1 MLTPAQRH
9 FQKVMAERR
18 GEQVDAEVRTA
29 HEQILFR
36 LHMHKSSLSQIQSRQ
51 TKATLKASILPEF
64 QGWIDGTIEGDS
76 GRADPV
82 ITTLMVWAVDCADY
96 ALALRIGRYVV
107 KHGLNM
113 PEDGYRRSAP
123 TMLTEEICNPI
134 LNLATTDARAD
145 LSGYIAMLDELNE
158 IVAGSDMPD
167 EVRAKLCKLRA
178 FCRRDTQDAETK
190 GEALKLF
197 REAMSLN
204 PGAGVKREISAL
216 VSALKKVPQ
225 TVVAEESQTAA
236 ANDAATD
243 EAGSYEV
250 VATGE
255 PQLAAANDE
264 TASDEVAATEAPAA
278 EKTTRTRKQTK
289 AATGTKK
296 ATRKTA
302 AKKTTK
308 ATAKENA

>member
-18 GEQVDAEVRTA
+18 GSSDERDAETRTA

-51 TKATLKASILPEF
+51 AKAAVKASILPEF
-64 QGWIDGTIEGDS
+64 KGWIDGTIEGDS

-82 ITTLMVWAVDCADY
+82 ITTLMVWAVDCSDY

-107 KHGLNM
+107 KHGLSM
-113 PEDGYRRSAP
+113 PEDNYRRPAP
-123 TMLTEEICNPI
+123 TVLTEEICNPI
-134 LNLATTDARAD
+134 LNLATTDAGAD
-145 LSGYIAMLDELNE
+145 LSGYIAMLDELAD
-158 IVAGSDMPD
+158 IVADSDMPD
-167 EVRAKLCKLRA
+167 EVRAKLCKVRA
-178 FCRRDTQDAETK
+178 FCRRDTEDAETK

-204 PGAGVKREISAL
+204 PGAGVKREIASL

-225 TVVAEESQTAA
+225 TVAAEKQQAAA
-236 ANDAATD
+236 ANDDATD
-243 EAGSYEV
+243 GAASGEAN
-250 VATGE
+250 
-255 PQLAAANDE
+255 AAG
-264 TASDEVAATEAPAA
+264 APVA

-289 AATGTKK
+289 TAAVTQK

-308 ATAKENA
+308 SAARENA

>member
-18 GEQVDAEVRTA
+18 GSSDERDAETRTA

-51 TKATLKASILPEF
+51 AKAAVKASILPEF

-82 ITTLMVWAVDCADY
+82 ITTLMVWAVDCSDY

-107 KHGLNM
+107 KHGLSM
-113 PEDGYRRSAP
+113 PDDNYRRPAP
-123 TMLTEEICNPI
+123 TVLTEEICNPI
-134 LNLATTDARAD
+134 LNLATTDAGAD
-145 LSGYIAMLDELNE
+145 LSGYIAMLDELAD
-158 IVAGSDMPD
+158 IVADSDMPD
-167 EVRAKLCKLRA
+167 EVRAKLCKVRA
-178 FCRRDTQDAETK
+178 FCRRDTEDAETK

-204 PGAGVKREISAL
+204 PGAGVKREIASL

-225 TVVAEESQTAA
+225 TSVTGD
-236 ANDAATD
+236 DA
-243 EAGSYEV
+243 V
-250 VATGE
+250 
-255 PQLAAANDE
+255 DE
-264 TASDEVAATEAPAA
+264 TSFSGATTVETPAA
-278 EKTTRTRKQTK
+278 EKTTRTRKQAK
-289 AATGTKK
+289 AATGTKA
-296 ATRKTA
+296 ATRRTA

-308 ATAKENA
+308 IATK

>member
-18 GEQVDAEVRTA
+18 GSSDERDAETRTA

-51 TKATLKASILPEF
+51 AKAAVKASILPEF

-82 ITTLMVWAVDCADY
+82 ITTLMVWAVDCSDY

-107 KHGLNM
+107 KHGLSM
-113 PEDGYRRSAP
+113 PEDNYRRPAP
-123 TMLTEEICNPI
+123 TVLTEEICNPI
-134 LNLATTDARAD
+134 LNLATTDAGAD
-145 LSGYIAMLDELNE
+145 LSGYIAMLDELAD
-158 IVAGSDMPD
+158 IVADSDMPD
-167 EVRAKLCKLRA
+167 EVRAKLCKVRA
-178 FCRRDTQDAETK
+178 FCRRDTEDAETK

-204 PGAGVKREISAL
+204 PGAGVKREIASL
-216 VSALKKVPQ
+216 VSALKKAPQ
-225 TVVAEESQTAA
+225 TVAAEKQQAAA
-236 ANDAATD
+236 ANDDATD
-243 EAGSYEV
+243 RAASGEAN
-250 VATGE
+250 
-255 PQLAAANDE
+255 AAG
-264 TASDEVAATEAPAA
+264 APVA

-289 AATGTKK
+289 TAAGTQK

-308 ATAKENA
+308 TAARENA

>member
-18 GEQVDAEVRTA
+18 GSSDERDAETRTA

-51 TKATLKASILPEF
+51 AKAAVKASILPEF

-82 ITTLMVWAVDCADY
+82 ITTLMVWAVDCSDY

-107 KHGLNM
+107 KHGLSM
-113 PEDGYRRSAP
+113 PDDNYRRPAP
-123 TMLTEEICNPI
+123 TVLTEEICNPI
-134 LNLATTDARAD
+134 LNLATTDAGAD
-145 LSGYIAMLDELNE
+145 LSCYIAMLDELAD
-158 IVAGSDMPD
+158 IVADSDMPD
-167 EVRAKLCKLRA
+167 EVRAKLCKVRA
-178 FCRRDTQDAETK
+178 FCRRDTEDAETK

-204 PGAGVKREISAL
+204 PGAGVKREIASL

-225 TVVAEESQTAA
+225 TVAAEKQQAAA
-236 ANDAATD
+236 ANDDATD
-243 EAGSYEV
+243 GAASGEAN
-250 VATGE
+250 
-255 PQLAAANDE
+255 AAG
-264 TASDEVAATEAPAA
+264 APVA

-289 AATGTKK
+289 TAAGTQK

-308 ATAKENA
+308 TAAREND

>member
-18 GEQVDAEVRTA
+18 GISDERDAETRTA

-51 TKATLKASILPEF
+51 AKAAVKASILPEF

-82 ITTLMVWAVDCADY
+82 ITTLMVWAVDCSDY

-107 KHGLNM
+107 KHGLSM
-113 PEDGYRRSAP
+113 PEDNYRRPAP
-123 TMLTEEICNPI
+123 TVLTEEICNPI
-134 LNLATTDARAD
+134 LNLATTDAGAD
-145 LSGYIAMLDELNE
+145 LSGYIAMLDELAD
-158 IVAGSDMPD
+158 IVADSDMPD
-167 EVRAKLCKLRA
+167 EVRAKLCKVRA
-178 FCRRDTQDAETK
+178 FCRRDTEDVETK

-204 PGAGVKREISAL
+204 PGAGVKREIASL
-216 VSALKKVPQ
+216 VSALKKAPQ
-225 TVVAEESQTAA
+225 TSVTGD
-236 ANDAATD
+236 DA
-243 EAGSYEV
+243 V
-250 VATGE
+250 
-255 PQLAAANDE
+255 DE
-264 TASDEVAATEAPAA
+264 TSFSGATTVETPAA
-278 EKTTRTRKQTK
+278 EKTTRTRKQAK
-289 AATGTKK
+289 AATGTKA
-296 ATRKTA
+296 ATRRTA

-308 ATAKENA
+308 IATK

>member
-18 GEQVDAEVRTA
+18 GSSDERDAETRTA

-51 TKATLKASILPEF
+51 AKAAVKASILPEF
-64 QGWIDGTIEGDS
+64 QGWIDGTIESDS

-82 ITTLMVWAVDCADY
+82 ITTLMVWAVDCSDY

-107 KHGLNM
+107 KHDLSM
-113 PEDGYRRSAP
+113 PDDNYRRPAP
-123 TMLTEEICNPI
+123 TVLTEEICNPI
-134 LNLATTDARAD
+134 LNLATTDAGAD
-145 LSGYIAMLDELNE
+145 LSGYIPMLDELAD
-158 IVAGSDMPD
+158 IVADSDMPD
-167 EVRAKLCKLRA
+167 EVRAKLCKVRA

-204 PGAGVKREISAL
+204 PGAGVKREIASL
-216 VSALKKVPQ
+216 VSALKKAPQ
-225 TVVAEESQTAA
+225 TSAASGDAEDETSFS
-236 ANDAATD
+236 DAAT
-243 EAGSYEV
+243 A
-250 VATGE
+250 
-255 PQLAAANDE
+255 E
-264 TASDEVAATEAPAA
+264 TPAA
-278 EKTTRTRKQTK
+278 EKTTRTRKQAKT
-289 AATGTKK
+289 ATGTKT
-296 ATRKTA
+296 AARKTA

-308 ATAKENA
+308 TAVKVNA

>member
-18 GEQVDAEVRTA
+18 GISDERDAETRTA

-51 TKATLKASILPEF
+51 AKAAVKASILPEF

-82 ITTLMVWAVDCADY
+82 ITTLMVWAVDCSDY

-107 KHGLNM
+107 KHGLSM
-113 PEDGYRRSAP
+113 PDDNYRRPAP
-123 TMLTEEICNPI
+123 TVLAEEICNPI
-134 LNLATTDARAD
+134 LNLATTDAGAD
-145 LSGYIAMLDELNE
+145 LSGYIPMLDELAE
-158 IVAGSDMPD
+158 IVADSDMPD
-167 EVRAKLCKLRA
+167 EVRAKLCKVRA
-178 FCRRDTQDAETK
+178 FCRRDTEDAETK

-204 PGAGVKREISAL
+204 PGAGVKREIASL
-216 VSALKKVPQ
+216 VSALKKAPQ
-225 TVVAEESQTAA
+225 TSAASGDAE
-236 ANDAATD
+236 
-243 EAGSYEV
+243 
-250 VATGE
+250 
-255 PQLAAANDE
+255 DE
-264 TASDEVAATEAPAA
+264 TSSSDTAATETPAT
-278 EKTTRTRKQTK
+278 EKATRTRKQTK
-289 AATGTKK
+289 TAAGTQK

-308 ATAKENA
+308 TAVKVNA

>member
-18 GEQVDAEVRTA
+18 GSSDERDAETRTA

-51 TKATLKASILPEF
+51 AKAAVKASILPEF

-82 ITTLMVWAVDCADY
+82 ITTLMVWAVDCSDY

-107 KHGLNM
+107 KHGLSM
-113 PEDGYRRSAP
+113 PEDNYRRPAP
-123 TMLTEEICNPI
+123 TVLTEEICNPI
-134 LNLATTDARAD
+134 LNLATTDAGAD
-145 LSGYIAMLDELNE
+145 LSGYIAMLDELAD
-158 IVAGSDMPD
+158 IVADSDMPD
-167 EVRAKLCKLRA
+167 EVRAKLCKVRA
-178 FCRRDTQDAETK
+178 FCRRDTEDVETK

-204 PGAGVKREISAL
+204 PGAGVKREIASL
-216 VSALKKVPQ
+216 VSALKKAPQ
-225 TVVAEESQTAA
+225 TSVTGD
-236 ANDAATD
+236 DA
-243 EAGSYEV
+243 V
-250 VATGE
+250 
-255 PQLAAANDE
+255 DE
-264 TASDEVAATEAPAA
+264 TSFSGATTVETPAA
-278 EKTTRTRKQTK
+278 EKTTRTRKQAK
-289 AATGTKK
+289 AATGTKA
-296 ATRKTA
+296 ATRRTA

-308 ATAKENA
+308 IATK